1 MVNGTMEHAGS
12 AHLPAAAMLLV
23 CVSASVCAQG
33 NSAPVKAQGPS
44 ASLPQF
50 DAASVRPSDG
60 NELNGYRIYPGGR
73 VIGKGCRLQYLLML
87 AFNVERFQIAGE
99 PGWADLVTG
108 EGFDI
113 QAVPPADSASTHLN
127 PAFSKDLPN
136 DEERR
141 MLLALLVDRFQ
152 LRYHIES
159 REGQVYRLERGKNDL
174 KLLPPKDKT
183 GYPWAGP
190 IAGGW
195 VRGGMQGQ
203 NISMA
208 QLAEYL
214 RRRTERPVM
223 DQTGLQGSFDFEY
236 RNNDEQNDAD
246 ITGFLITAMKAIGLE
261 LKSSKGRIETIVIDH
276 VEKPSPN

>member
-1 MVNGTMEHAGS
+1 MDGMMKQAAS
-12 AHLPAAAMLLV
+12 AFLRAAAILLV
-23 CVSASVCAQG
+23 CEAASVFAQDHP
-33 NSAPVKAQGPS
+33 APVKAQETA

-50 DAASVRPSDG
+50 EAASVRPSVG

-87 AFNVERFQIAGE
+87 AFNVERFQIVGG
-99 PGWADLVTG
+99 PGWTDLVTG

-127 PAFSKDLPN
+127 PAFSKDPPN

-141 MLLALLVDRFQ
+141 MLLALLIDRFQ
-152 LRYHIES
+152 LKFHTEN
-159 REGQVYRLERGKNDL
+159 REGQIYLLERGKDDL
-174 KLLPPKDKT
+174 KLLPPHDKN

-208 QLAEYL
+208 QLVEYL
-214 RRRTERPVM
+214 SRRTERPVM

-261 LKSSKGRIETIVIDH
+261 LKSSKGPIETIIIDRA
-276 VEKPSPN
+276 EKPSPN

>member
-1 MVNGTMEHAGS
+1 MKSVSS
-12 AHLPAAAMLLV
+12 AYPLVAAIWFA
-23 CVSASVCAQG
+23 CVAANVCAQG
-33 NSAPVKAQGPS
+33 TSAPVKAQEP
-44 ASLPQF
+44 APSLPQF
-50 DAASVRPSDG
+50 EAASIRPSNG

-73 VIGKGCRLQYLLML
+73 VEGKGCRLQFLLML
-87 AFNVERFQIAGE
+87 AFNVERFQVVGG
-99 PGWADLVTG
+99 PGWTDIGGAG

-113 QAVPPADSASTHLN
+113 QAVPPADSASIHLN
-127 PAFSKDLPN
+127 PAFAKDPPT

-141 MLLALLVDRFQ
+141 MLLALLLDRFQ
-152 LRYHIES
+152 LKFHIES
-159 REGQVYRLERGKNDL
+159 SEGQVYLLQRGKGDL

-183 GYPWAGP
+183 AYPWAGP
-190 IAGGW
+190 ISGGW
-195 VRGGMQGQ
+195 VTGGIHGQ

-214 RRRTERPVM
+214 SRRTERPVL

-246 ITGFLITAMKAIGLE
+246 ITGFLLTAMKAIGLE
-261 LKSSKGRIETIVIDH
+261 LKSSKAPVETVVIDH